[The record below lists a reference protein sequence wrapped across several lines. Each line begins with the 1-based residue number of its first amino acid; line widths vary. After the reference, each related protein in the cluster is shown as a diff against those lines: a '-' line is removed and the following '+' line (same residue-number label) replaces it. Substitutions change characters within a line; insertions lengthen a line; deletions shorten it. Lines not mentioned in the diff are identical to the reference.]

1 LRAALQKYLDNDPK
15 SDFWQTFD
23 AETCSW
29 DQVFEELNNAEE
41 AYKVKG
47 KINPIRRA
55 FRHGAGFSRTLRP
68 LVDGIPQDNGLGLL
82 RGGLQIIF
90 NVGDMNTDMPTTYCL
105 PGRAEKRRSL
115 RTSL

>member
-1 LRAALQKYLDNDPK
+1 LDNDPK

-29 DQVFEELNNAEE
+29 DQVFEELKNAEE
-41 AYKVKG
+41 VYKGKG
-47 KINPIRRA
+47 KINPIRRV

-68 LVDGIPQDNGLGLL
+68 LIDGIPQDNGLGLL

-90 NVGDMNTDMPTTYCL
+90 NVSNMSISLLETYYF
-105 PGRAEKRRSL
+105 PGRTEKRRNL
-115 RTSL
+115 RTSF